1 MASNWKGNQYRA
13 QNAGGPPESNP
24 WDLGAFLAGLTPP
37 SGPRVTTSGG
47 QLASGTRAAASP
59 GFFKTLGSM
68 GKVGRV
74 AIPLAGALAIVDA
87 ATEFAD
93 TDDPVLRNAAEAAG
107 ELGGGFAGMAGG
119 AALGAGLGSVVPII
133 GTGLGALLGG
143 GLGYMGLAGAG
154 KGLGAGVYDLLS
166 GGEEGKRHRQAAR
179 DAQAKANID
188 AATRRTSLAV
198 TDEEMLVKFLD
209 DQRRAELDLRLKND
223 YNFANTANQG
233 TLNAQN
239 AATIQQ
245 LALLS
250 GL

>member
-179 DAQAKANID
+179 DA
-188 AATRRTSLAV
+188 RRRPISMQPL
-198 TDEEMLVKFLD
+198 
-209 DQRRAELDLRLKND
+209 AELRWL
-223 YNFANTANQG
+223 
-233 TLNAQN
+233 
-239 AATIQQ
+239 
-245 LALLS
+245 
-250 GL
+250 